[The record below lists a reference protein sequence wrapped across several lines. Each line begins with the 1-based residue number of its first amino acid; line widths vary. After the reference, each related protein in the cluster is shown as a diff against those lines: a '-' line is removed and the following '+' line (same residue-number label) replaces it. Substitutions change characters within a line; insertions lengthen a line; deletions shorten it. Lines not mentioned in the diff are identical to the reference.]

1 MKKNTNPLAY
11 RAVTNGLRSLSDTEI
26 MSLVIGEKKTLS
38 LSPSDQLLEL
48 AKQSYNELINRGLTH
63 REALLLACSFELGNR
78 KVTRETWQNKPLQ
91 MLRSSDIKDFMYDVL
106 ADLPHEEFWVIFLNR
121 SNRVI
126 KRSKHSSGVT
136 AGTVAEPKIILKEA
150 ILCTASSMIVVHNHP
165 SGNSRPSQADI
176 DLTKRISAA
185 AQLME
190 VKLLDHVV
198 FCNTEF
204 FSFADEGL
212 L

>member
-26 MSLVIGEKKTLS
+26 MSLVIGERKTLS

-106 ADLPHEEFWVIFLNR
+106 ADLNHEEFWVIFLNR
-121 SNRVI
+121 NNRVI
-126 KRSKHSSGVT
+126 KRSKHTSGVI
-136 AGTVAEPKIILKEA
+136 AGTVAEAKTILKEA
-150 ILCTASSMIVVHNHP
+150 ILCNSSTIVVVHNHP
-165 SGNSRPSQADI
+165 SGHTKPSQADI
-176 DLTKRISAA
+176 ALTKKINEAA
-185 AQLME
+185 KIMDI
-190 VKLLDHVV
+190 KLLDHVI
-198 FCNTEF
+198 FYNTEH